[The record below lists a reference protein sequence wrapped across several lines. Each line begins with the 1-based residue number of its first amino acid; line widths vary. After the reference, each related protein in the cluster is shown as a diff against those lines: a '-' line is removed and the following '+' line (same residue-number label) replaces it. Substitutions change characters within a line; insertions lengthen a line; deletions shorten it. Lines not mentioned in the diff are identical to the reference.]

1 MRRASLIAFLAS
13 PFLISACS
21 TVEYNTATGPKMAV
35 SQDRT
40 IFYRHMY
47 LRKGIVVKVLKKEF
61 LYSLVELPNGQRGYV
76 ANDFLVDAPIVA
88 EKPTGAAGV
97 QPVRKIA
104 KVRKSTSLSPSS
116 SAAKPSDTLPLPS
129 FRY

>member
-1 MRRASLIAFLAS
+1 
-13 PFLISACS
+13 
-21 TVEYNTATGPKMAV
+21 
-35 SQDRT
+35 
-40 IFYRHMY
+40 MY

-61 LYSLVELPNGQRGYV
+61 LYSLVELANGQRGYV
-76 ANDFLVDAPIVA
+76 ANDFLVDAPTVA
-88 EKPTGAAGV
+88 EKPSSAAGV

-116 SAAKPSDTLPLPS
+116 TAAKPSDTLPLPS

>member
-1 MRRASLIAFLAS
+1 MRRASLIALLAS

-21 TVEYNTATGPKMAV
+21 TVEYNAATGPKMAV

-40 IFYRHMY
+40 IFYRHMH

-76 ANDFLVDAPIVA
+76 ANDFLVDAPVVA
-88 EKPTGAAGV
+88 EKPTGAVGV
-97 QPVRKIA
+97 QPVRKVA
-104 KVRKSTSLSPSS
+104 RVRKSTSLSPSS